1 MGGPNAPSRRGGS
14 HPLHCGRHHEAVRKD
29 RSFAEGSA
37 NGSSRPK
44 PRGPV
49 RTGNGRNAPESGAK
63 ALREPCANNGRRRH
77 SNLRP
82 SGRRADI
89 DADQNARLIVSGTCT
104 EWTEVP
110 AMRPAG
116 RLFMRLVTTPSP
128 RQAPALRSRQG
139 HQGESARPAPAK
151 NRAAAATLGRRSA
164 APCHRQAAALRT
176 WQRGPSARIR
186 GTADRHSD
194 GKGRVAIRFTEAQP
208 CFRSQPTSV
217 FPPEAVSRR
226 FVFW

>member
-1 MGGPNAPSRRGGS
+1 
-14 HPLHCGRHHEAVRKD
+14 VRKD

-44 PRGPV
+44 PRVPV

-128 RQAPALRSRQG
+128 RQAPALRSGPSGRVGSTCACQ
-139 HQGESARPAPAK
+139 ESRSRCNSRTAK
-151 NRAAAATLGRRSA
+151 RSAVSPTGRRASYMA
-164 APCHRQAAALRT
+164 T
-176 WQRGPSARIR
+176 WAER
-186 GTADRHSD
+186 SD
-194 GKGRVAIRFTEAQP
+194 TRNG
-208 CFRSQPTSV
+208 
-217 FPPEAVSRR
+217 
-226 FVFW
+226 